1 MHTRL
6 SRTVFQARLTATFSS
21 HEAIQTVLQDSIPD
35 FPDPLHN
42 WMARLK
48 LLYGVPFNYLVPD
61 EGMLPPESIRFFYVD
76 VNWVNALLD
85 GAYSIGR
92 DLSSAENSADLNLD
106 RAMLSHIHPK
116 INASAAAIRAKSL
129 GQPGTDPP
137 LEVISGFL
145 LRSKIISEYPGL
157 GVYAYEK
164 GQTPTDPTPVMMTI
178 LRLEKLGDQSD
189 TLLCLFVGDAFRVD
203 IHEAPEHLHY
213 GINDYTVTNGTITA
227 HKVLQS
233 FTKTGDNV
241 TFNGPITPPTDISS
255 CFRTVSPRT
264 LKISDLAAII
274 QKANNLSAFDSAEM
288 GFEMTEGVGLVS
300 FNNQSA

>member
-1 MHTRL
+1 MRTRL
-6 SRTVFQARLTATFSS
+6 SRTVFQARLTATFAS
-21 HEAIQTVLQDSIPD
+21 HEAIQTTLQDVIPD

-76 VNWVNALLD
+76 VNWVNAMLD

-92 DLSSAENSADLNLD
+92 DLSSAENSADMNLD
-106 RAMLSHIHPK
+106 RATLAHIHPK
-116 INASAAAIRAKSL
+116 INASAGAIRAKSL
-129 GQPGTDPP
+129 GQPGTDSS

-145 LRSKIISEYPGL
+145 LRSKIIGEYPGL

-164 GQTPTDPTPVMMTI
+164 GQTPTDPTPAMMTI

-189 TLLCLFVGDAFRVD
+189 TLLCLLVGDAFRVD

-213 GINDYTVTNGTITA
+213 GIFDYTATNGTVTA

-241 TFNGPITPPTDISS
+241 TFNGQIKPPTDISS

-264 LKISDLAAII
+264 LKISDLATVI
-274 QKANNLSAFDSAEM
+274 QNANHLAAFDSAEM